1 MTYNVFSGTLNPTQS
16 INLVHRKRTID
27 NNEACFSQAVE
38 NIRIELKVNQAIYT
52 LFPVRRIYLSL
63 TTLCVSNGVKRTLI
77 KRTQQRTVKE
87 NSDTF
92 CQLLL
97 LVNLY
102 SSWQLLKDD
111 SRETVFSLSQFRL
124 PGEA

>member
-1 MTYNVFSGTLNPTQS
+1 MTYNVFSGTLNPAQT
-16 INLVHRKRTID
+16 INLVHRKRTIG
-27 NNEACFSQAVE
+27 NNEACFSHAVE
-38 NIRIELKVNQAIYT
+38 NIRIQLKVNQAIYA

-63 TTLCVSNGVKRTLI
+63 TTLCVLNGVKYTLI

-92 CQLLL
+92 RQLLL

-102 SSWQLLKDD
+102 SSWQLFKDD

-124 PGEA
+124 PCDA